1 MNQGDTDE
9 DFETVHA
16 ECRKDM
22 ENADA
27 VNQKLTA
34 RYNELRREASANA
47 QRFARERTETMNK
60 IHQYRVEIQK
70 KSDEVQ
76 RLNGE
81 NTRLEKLLELANS
94 NARNLLSRSELQQ
107 ILQGIHTASQPF
119 MTHLKARMD
128 ENESQMDENGNA
140 QNFSQLP
147 GIDVTGDWLNIEGFD
162 VNNDSEALAEMPGTM
177 FPALDLEGVP
187 NI

>member
-1 MNQGDTDE
+1 
-9 DFETVHA
+9 
-16 ECRKDM
+16 
-22 ENADA
+22 
-27 VNQKLTA
+27 
-34 RYNELRREASANA
+34 
-47 QRFARERTETMNK
+47 
-60 IHQYRVEIQK
+60 
-70 KSDEVQ
+70 
-76 RLNGE
+76 
-81 NTRLEKLLELANS
+81 
-94 NARNLLSRSELQQ
+94 
-107 ILQGIHTASQPF
+107 